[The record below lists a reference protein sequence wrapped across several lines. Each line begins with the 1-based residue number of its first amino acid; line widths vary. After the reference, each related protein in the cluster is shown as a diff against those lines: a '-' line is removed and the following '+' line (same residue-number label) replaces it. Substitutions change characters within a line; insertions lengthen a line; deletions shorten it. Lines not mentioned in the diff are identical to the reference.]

1 MNTIANRLIALAAVA
16 TVAVPM
22 IVMSSAAH
30 AQQYPSKPVRFII
43 PYGAG
48 TSPDLLTRLVGKE
61 LEPKLG
67 QTVLVEARPGSAA
80 MLGHAYVAKAAP
92 DGYTLLL
99 GANSGTSAAR
109 GVYKSLPYDPVND
122 FSGITIFTEGS
133 LILVAGPEEKGLTIA
148 QLINKIRANPAKYS
162 MGGPNVTALVFHK
175 LIVNAAKV
183 DNTYVP
189 YKDSGQ
195 MVTDLLGGRLGL
207 AVHTMTGSIPLISAG
222 KIAPVAVTVATRM
235 PSMPDVPAMAEALP
249 GVSVGFWLGYFAPA
263 KTPRPI
269 IDLLHR
275 HIIAALKSPGPL
287 KHVETGG
294 RPQYMTPEETD
305 AFVRKDEARW
315 MEMYRAAGVE
325 PE

>member
-1 MNTIANRLIALAAVA
+1 MTATAFAADGL
-16 TVAVPM
+16 
-22 IVMSSAAH
+22 
-30 AQQYPSKPVRFII
+30 AQQYPTKPIRFII
-43 PYGAG
+43 PYAAG
-48 TSPDLLTRLVGKE
+48 TSPDVLTRLVGKE
-61 LEPKLG
+61 LEPRLG
-67 QTVLVEARPGSAA
+67 QPVLVEARPGSAA
-80 MLGHAYVAKAAP
+80 MLGHAYVAKSAP

-109 GVYKSLPYDPVND
+109 GIYKSLPYDPVND

-133 LILVAGPEEKGLTIA
+133 LILIAGPEERGLSIV
-148 QLINKIRANPAKYS
+148 QLVNKMRANPAKYS

-175 LIVNAAKV
+175 LIANATKV
-183 DNTYVP
+183 SNTYVP

-207 AVHTMTGSIPLISAG
+207 AAHTMTGSIPLISAG
-222 KIAPVAVTVATRM
+222 KVAAVAVTVATRM
-235 PSMPDVPAMAEALP
+235 PSTPDVPAMAEAFP

-269 IDLLHR
+269 IELLHR
-275 HIIAALKSPGPL
+275 HLIPVLKSPGPL

-315 MEMYRAAGVE
+315 VEMYRAAGVE